1 MNDSLYNFSDKAD
14 IENESIKLNLDELY
28 IKKQQQDLNILNNY
42 NKILVRVH
50 NKIKYVSK
58 QLINDQCCWYIVPEM
73 MIGIPKYNN
82 NDCIAYIIDKLREN
96 GFIVRYTHPNLL
108 FISWKHW
115 VPTYVR
121 NEIKKKT
128 GYNVN
133 EYGNIIKQENNIN
146 NNNSNNNNSN
156 NNNSLDININS
167 NKDNNKNNYKDIK
180 SYKPSGSLIYNNNL
194 LKKLDINKK

>member
-58 QLINDQCCWYIVPEM
+58 QLINDQCCWYIVPEIL
-73 MIGIPKYNN
+73 IGIPKYNN

-96 GFIVRYTHPNLL
+96 GFIIRYTHPNLL

-115 VPTYVR
+115 VPSYVR
-121 NEIKKKT
+121 SEIKKKT

-133 EYGNIIKQENNIN
+133 EYGNIITPENNLNDSLTKNTISNINITKNIN
-146 NNNSNNNNSN
+146 N
-156 NNNSLDININS
+156 
-167 NKDNNKNNYKDIK
+167 KDLNKNSNYKDIK
-180 SYKPSGSLIYNNNL
+180 SYKPSGGLIYNNNL
-194 LKKLDINKK
+194 LKKLDITKN